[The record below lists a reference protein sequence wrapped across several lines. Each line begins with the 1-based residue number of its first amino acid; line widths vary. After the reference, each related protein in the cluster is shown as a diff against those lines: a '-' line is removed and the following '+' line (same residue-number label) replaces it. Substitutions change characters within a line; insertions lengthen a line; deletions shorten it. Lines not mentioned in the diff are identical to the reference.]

1 MGACGGK
8 TCSALILRLFRE
20 EGIPLDAVTCNVPRP
35 LFVEVPLGVFA
46 AENESRITN
55 YELQNTNYESRI
67 THHES
72 LTPYSLLPTPSA
84 DAIIIGA
91 GSVGVPAAL
100 AMARAGLKV
109 RVFDGAASQGQGSN
123 KSAIGGVRATHSDP
137 AKIRLC
143 LRSLDIFSTWEETY
157 GHNIEWTTGG
167 YTFVAY
173 REREAQT
180 LKDLLKVQH
189 TYGLDIDWYERD
201 DFLRIV
207 PDVNQ
212 EGLLGGTFSPRDGHC
227 SPLLAGHA
235 FYDAAKAAGALFHFD
250 EPVTEILIDD
260 TMTGRQIRGVRTN
273 RDIYLAPV
281 VVNAAGPWAQAIGR
295 LVGMEHPVQPD
306 SHEAGITEPVAHFL
320 DPMLVDIRPAPGSAN
335 YYFFQLRDGQV
346 VFCITPS
353 PSIVGFD
360 RRETSVFLPQIASR
374 VVDLVPRL
382 ANLRVRR
389 TWRGLYPMSP
399 DGSPLVGWAREV
411 GGYLMA
417 IAMCGQGFMLGP
429 GLGEL
434 LARMVAQEELSP
446 EDREVLQ
453 VLSPYRKFAGQEALK

>member
-1 MGACGGK
+1 M
-8 TCSALILRLFRE
+8 
-20 EGIPLDAVTCNVPRP
+20 
-35 LFVEVPLGVFA
+35 
-46 AENESRITN
+46 
-55 YELQNTNYESRI
+55 
-67 THHES
+67 
-72 LTPYSLLPTPSA
+72 
-84 DAIIIGA
+84 
-91 GSVGVPAAL
+91 PAAL
-100 AMARAGLKV
+100 AMARKGLKV

-143 LRSLDIFSTWEETY
+143 LRSLEIFSTWEETY

-167 YTFVAY
+167 YAFVAY
-173 REREAQT
+173 REREEQT
-180 LKDLLKVQH
+180 LKNLLKVQH
-189 TYGLDIDWYERD
+189 TYGLDIDWYNRD

-207 PDVNQ
+207 PDVNSN
-212 EGLLGGTFSPRDGHC
+212 GLIGGTFSPQDGHC

-235 FYDAAKAAGALFHFD
+235 FYDAAKAAGAIFHFN
-250 EPVTEILIDD
+250 EPVTEILVDD
-260 TMTGRQIRGVRTN
+260 TITGRQIRGIRTN
-273 RDIYLAPV
+273 QGTYHAPV
-281 VVNAAGPWAQAIGR
+281 AVNAAGAWAQAIGR

-320 DPMLVDIRPAPGSAN
+320 GPMLVDIRPAPGSAN

-353 PSIVGFD
+353 PSLVGCD

-374 VVDLVPRL
+374 MVNLVPRL

-389 TWRGLYPMSP
+389 TWRGLYPMTP

-417 IAMCGQGFMLGP
+417 IGMCGQGFMLGP

-434 LARMVAQEELSP
+434 LARLVAQEELSP
-446 EDREVLQ
+446 EDREALKVLW
-453 VLSPYRKFAGQEALK
+453 PYRAFAGQEALK